1 MKVQGPGNVGRAE
14 PIRRKII
21 EKTSATSSVSETSS
35 VRNINDTTS
44 VLGIPA
50 TEMTPKV
57 RNAIMMLMAEVE
69 NMRHELEIAHR
80 RISELEKLA
89 DQDSL
94 IEISNRRAFVREMTR
109 MISYSDRYGINSS
122 LIFLD
127 MNDLKLINDNYGH
140 KAGDLALV
148 HLAKTMLGSLR
159 DSDIIGRLGG
169 DEFGII
175 MPKASE
181 ENADAKAKQILQKI
195 EENPLILDGKKI
207 PLKIAY
213 GIYSLHSGISPD
225 QALDHADKK
234 MYSHKQS
241 LKNENSWIR
250 Q

>member
-1 MKVQGPGNVGRAE
+1 MKVQGPGNVGRAQ
-14 PIRRKII
+14 PIRRKTI
-21 EKTSATSSVSETSS
+21 EKTSGTSGVSETSP
-35 VRNINDTTS
+35 VRNIHDTTS
-44 VLGIPA
+44 VLGIPSA
-50 TEMTPKV
+50 EMTPKV
-57 RNAIMMLMAEVE
+57 RNAIMTLMAEVE
-69 NMRHELEIAHR
+69 NMRNELETAHR

-122 LIFLD
+122 LLFLD
-127 MNDLKLINDNYGH
+127 MNDLKAINDTYGH

-148 HLAKTMLGSLR
+148 HVAKTMVGSLR

-175 MPKASE
+175 LPKASE
-181 ENADAKAKQILQKI
+181 ENADAKARQILKKI
-195 EENPLILDGKKI
+195 EENPLVFEDKKI

-241 LKNENSWIR
+241 QKDQSS
-250 Q
+250 

>member
-1 MKVQGPGNVGRAE
+1 MKIQGTGNAGRAQ
-14 PIRRKII
+14 PIRRKTV
-21 EKTSATSSVSETSS
+21 EKTRGAAGVSTTAPA
-35 VRNINDTTS
+35 RNISDTAN
-44 VLGIPA
+44 VLGIPPS
-50 TEMTPKV
+50 EMTPKV
-57 RNAIMMLMAEVE
+57 RSAIMTLMSEVE
-69 NMRHELEIAHR
+69 NMRSELEIAHR

-122 LIFLD
+122 LVFLD
-127 MNDLKLINDNYGH
+127 MNDLKIINDTYGH

-148 HLAKTMLGSLR
+148 HIAKTMVANLR

-175 MPKASE
+175 LPKASE
-181 ENADAKAKQILQKI
+181 ENADAKAKQILDALEK
-195 EENPLILDGKKI
+195 NPLTLDGKKI
-207 PLKIAY
+207 SLKIAY
-213 GIYSLHSGISPD
+213 GIYPLHSGLSPD

-234 MYSHKQS
+234 MYTHKQS
-241 LKNENSWIR
+241 MKKD

>member
-1 MKVQGPGNVGRAE
+1 MKFQGTSTVGPAK
-14 PIRRKII
+14 PIRRKTI
-21 EKTSATSSVSETSS
+21 EKTSRTSAVSGAAP
-35 VRNINDTTS
+35 VRNINDTAS
-44 VLGIPA
+44 VLGIPE

-57 RNAIMMLMAEVE
+57 RNAIMTLMAEVE

-80 RISELEKLA
+80 RISELVKLA

-127 MNDLKLINDNYGH
+127 MNDLKVINDTYGH

-148 HLAKTMLGSLR
+148 HIAKTMIGALR
-159 DSDIIGRLGG
+159 DFDIIGRLGG

-175 MPKASE
+175 LPKASE
-181 ENADAKAKQILQKI
+181 ENADAKAKQILKSLDK
-195 EENPLILDGKKI
+195 NPLILNGKEV

-213 GIYSLHSGISPD
+213 GIYPLHSGLSPD
-225 QALDHADKK
+225 QALNQADKK
-234 MYSHKQS
+234 MYGHKQS
-241 LKNENSWIR
+241 MKNDAGKA
-250 Q
+250 

>member
-1 MKVQGPGNVGRAE
+1 MKIQGTGSVGRTK
-14 PIRRKII
+14 PIRRKTI
-21 EKTSATSSVSETSS
+21 EKTKHTSAASPA
-35 VRNINDTTS
+35 RRINDSAS
-44 VLGIPA
+44 VLGIPQS
-50 TEMTPKV
+50 EMTPKV
-57 RNAIMMLMAEVE
+57 QQAIMTLMAEVE
-69 NMRHELEIAHR
+69 HMRGELEMAHR
-80 RISELEKLA
+80 RISELENLA

-127 MNDLKLINDNYGH
+127 MNDLKVLNDTYGH
-140 KAGDLALV
+140 KAGDQALT
-148 HLAKTMLGSLR
+148 HIAKVMISSLR

-175 MPKASE
+175 LPKASE
-181 ENADAKAKQILQKI
+181 QNADAKAQQILAAIDK
-195 EENPLILDGKKI
+195 NPLKLGGKKV

-213 GIYSLHSGISPD
+213 GIYPLHSGLSPD

-241 LKNENSWIR
+241 IKKDS

>member
-1 MKVQGPGNVGRAE
+1 MKIQGTNNVGRAQ
-14 PIRRKII
+14 PIRRKTI
-21 EKTSATSSVSETSS
+21 EKTRGASGVTSSAA
-35 VRNINDTTS
+35 VRNIDDTAS
-44 VLGIPA
+44 VLGIPS

-57 RNAIMMLMAEVE
+57 RNAIMTLMAEVD

-80 RISELEKLA
+80 RISELGKLA

-127 MNDLKLINDNYGH
+127 MNDLKIINDTYGH

-148 HLAKTMLGSLR
+148 HIAKTMISSLR

-169 DEFGII
+169 GEFGII
-175 MPKASE
+175 LPKASE
-181 ENADAKAKQILQKI
+181 KNADAKAQQILKKLEQ
-195 EENPLILDGKKI
+195 NPLLLDGKEI
-207 PLKIAY
+207 TLKIAY
-213 GIYSLHSGISPD
+213 GIYPLHSGISPD

-234 MYSHKQS
+234 MYTHKQS
-241 LKNENSWIR
+241 MKKDGN
-250 Q
+250 

>member
-1 MKVQGPGNVGRAE
+1 MKIQGTSNVGPAK
-14 PIRRKII
+14 PIRRKTI
-21 EKTSATSSVSETSS
+21 EKTSHTSSVSGAAS
-35 VRNINDTTS
+35 VRNINDTAS
-44 VLGIPA
+44 VLGIPEA
-50 TEMTPKV
+50 EMTPKV
-57 RNAIMMLMAEVE
+57 RNAIMTLMAEME

-80 RISELEKLA
+80 RISELVKLA

-94 IEISNRRAFVREMTR
+94 IEISNRRAFVREMMR

-127 MNDLKLINDNYGH
+127 MNDLKVINDTYGH
-140 KAGDLALV
+140 KAGDRALV
-148 HLAKTMLGSLR
+148 HVAKIMIGDLR

-175 MPKASE
+175 LPKASE
-181 ENADAKAKQILQKI
+181 ENADAKAQQILTSLDK
-195 EENPLILDGKKI
+195 NPLILNGKKV

-213 GIYSLHSGISPD
+213 GIYPLHSELNPN

-241 LKNENSWIR
+241 MKNDDR
-250 Q
+250 

>member
-1 MKVQGPGNVGRAE
+1 MKIQGPGSVSRAQ
-14 PIRRKII
+14 PIRRKTV
-21 EKTSATSSVSETSS
+21 EKTRSASGVSKAAPA
-35 VRNINDTTS
+35 RNILDTAS

-50 TEMTPKV
+50 AEMTPKV
-57 RNAIMMLMAEVE
+57 RSAIMTLMAEVDS
-69 NMRHELEIAHR
+69 MRSELEIAHR

-127 MNDLKLINDNYGH
+127 MNDLKLINDNFGH
-140 KAGDLALV
+140 KAGDQALLHISKV
-148 HLAKTMLGSLR
+148 MLSCLR

-175 MPKASE
+175 LPKANE
-181 ENADAKAKQILQKI
+181 ANADIKAQQIIVALDK
-195 EENPLILDGKKI
+195 NPLILGGKKI
-207 PLKIAY
+207 SLKVAY
-213 GIYSLHSGISPD
+213 GIYPLHSGLSPD

-234 MYSHKQS
+234 MYSHK
-241 LKNENSWIR
+241 KTMKEGKA
-250 Q
+250 

>member
-1 MKVQGPGNVGRAE
+1 MKIPSTSNVGRAQ
-14 PIRRKII
+14 PIRRKTI
-21 EKTSATSSVSETSS
+21 EKAGATSDATAAAP
-35 VRNINDTTS
+35 VRNINDTAS
-44 VLGIPA
+44 VLGIPSA
-50 TEMTPKV
+50 EMTPKV
-57 RNAIMMLMAEVE
+57 RNAIVTLMAEVD

-109 MISYSDRYGINSS
+109 MISYSDRYGIDSS

-127 MNDLKLINDNYGH
+127 MNDLKIINDSYGH

-148 HLAKTMLGSLR
+148 HVAKTMISNLR
-159 DSDIIGRLGG
+159 DSDIVGRIGG

-175 MPKASE
+175 LPKASDA
-181 ENADAKAKQILQKI
+181 NADAKAQQILKSLD
-195 EENPLILDGKKI
+195 ENPLVLDGKKI

-213 GIYSLHSGISPD
+213 GIYPLHSGLSPD

-234 MYSHKQS
+234 MYTHKQS
-241 LKNENSWIR
+241 MKKDR
-250 Q
+250 G